1 MKLVISGYYGFNNIG
16 DEAILASIIQ
26 SLREIQPDI
35 EIVVLSNK
43 PEVTKST
50 YGVEAIDR
58 WKFKVILKALKDSD
72 GLISGGGSL
81 LQDQTGWKS
90 VPYYSGIMYLA
101 KLLKKPVYM
110 YAQGIGPLDR
120 FFNRW
125 IVKVVLNKIN
135 RITVRDEESKK
146 LLETLKVK
154 KNISIVPDPVMGY
167 KADNLNSDWLAGQDF
182 KKPTVTV
189 SVRDWKGLEDF
200 KRKVAVA
207 LDCLVDNEQVDII
220 FIPMHGFHDHNT
232 SVEVARLMKTPSRIA
247 PYDASIEEKIAI
259 IGSSEF
265 LFGMRLHSLIF
276 AGVVGTP
283 FLALSYDPKID
294 SYSNLTHQPVA
305 GHVEKDELN
314 DLHTILLENFKS
326 RKVLL
331 ELMRGTTDEMKLT
344 AKETAKLA
352 ISSISSN
359 KGLLKS
365 KEGVN

>member
-26 SLREIQPDI
+26 SLKEIQPDI

-43 PEVTKST
+43 PELTKST
-50 YGVEAIDR
+50 YGVDAVDR
-58 WKFKVILKALKDSD
+58 WNFKAILKALKESG

-101 KLLKKPVYM
+101 KLLRKPVYM

-120 FFNRW
+120 FFNKW
-125 IVKVVLNKIN
+125 IVKVVLNKVN
-135 RITVRDEESKK
+135 RITVRDEESKR
-146 LLETLKVK
+146 LLENLRIK
-154 KNISIVPDPVMGY
+154 KNIQIVPDPVMGFRVE
-167 KADNLNSDWLAGQDF
+167 NLKSDWISGRKF
-182 KKPTVTV
+182 NKPIVTV
-189 SVRDWKGLEDF
+189 SVRDWKGLKNF
-200 KRKVAVA
+200 KIKVAGA
-207 LDCLVDNEQVDII
+207 LDRLIDQRQVEII
-220 FIPMHGFHDHNT
+220 FIPMHGWHDHNT
-232 SVEVARLMKTPSRIA
+232 SVEVAKLMKNPSEIA

-276 AGVVGTP
+276 AGIAGTP

-305 GHVEKDELN
+305 GHVEQGDLN
-314 DLHTILLENFKS
+314 DLPQILLESYQN
-326 RKVLL
+326 RKARL
-331 ELMRGTTDEMKLT
+331 ELMRGTTEEMKLT

-352 ISSISSN
+352 ISSLSSN
-359 KGLLKS
+359 KGILKS
-365 KEGVN
+365 KGGIN